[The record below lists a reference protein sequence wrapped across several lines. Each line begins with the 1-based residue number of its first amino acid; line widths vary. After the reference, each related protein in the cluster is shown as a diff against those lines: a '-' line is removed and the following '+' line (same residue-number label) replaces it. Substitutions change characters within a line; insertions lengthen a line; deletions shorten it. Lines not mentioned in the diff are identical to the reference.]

1 MEPQSNRRTDDT
13 APEARSVQCELYRG
27 MSEAEKLRLVFET
40 YHAGKRLAT
49 TGLRIRHPEADEA
62 EIGRLWARQHLGV
75 ELFDAAYGALSRG

>member
-1 MEPQSNRRTDDT
+1 MEPKSNRRTDDT

-27 MSEAEKLRLVFET
+27 MSEAEKIRLVFET

-62 EIGRLWARQHLGV
+62 EIKKRCVLKDEWLP
-75 ELFDAAYGALSRG
+75 EKDTED